1 MTQLLQ
7 AARAGPIEFAFAGD
21 PLEGETVS
29 GDLGMVRPAANGSAV
44 IGLVDGIG
52 HGPLAAEAAK
62 IAITTLGHHVN
73 APIESMLKYCHT
85 ALKGTRGAVLT
96 VAAIDSQSG
105 TMTWLGVGNVEGRL
119 LRADRLRSSEHMLLA
134 AGIAGYDLPALRA
147 SRIAIFPGDVVILAT
162 DGIDRQY
169 DTTGCANKSPA
180 YIANHIVN
188 RYRKLTDDALVL
200 VARCSGIKR

>member
-1 MTQLLQ
+1 MTQPLH
-7 AARAGPIEFAFAGD
+7 AECWPIEFAFAGD

-29 GDLGMVRPAANGSAV
+29 GDLGMVQPAANGSAV

-62 IAITTLGHHVN
+62 IAVTTLEHHVN
-73 APIESMLKYCHT
+73 APIESMLKYCHM

-96 VAAIDSQSG
+96 VAAIDSQGG

-119 LRADRLRSSEHMLLA
+119 LRADSLHRSEHMLLA
-134 AGIAGYDLPALRA
+134 AGIAGYGLPALRA
-147 SRIAIFPGDVVILAT
+147 SRIPIFPGDVLILVT

-180 YIANHIVN
+180 YIANHILN
-188 RYRKLTDDALVL
+188 RYHKLTDDALVL